1 MGALTMEIER
11 LNKTIEQNQKEIQKN
26 QKEVEK
32 LTRKL
37 EQQKEEKKTQK
48 EYERD
53 LKIAIEND
61 CINCMKRDF
70 EKEGY
75 RNACINLQLA
85 KTRQDILDH
94 VPESEFERNYLD
106 KNYERIFN
114 KVKKIYENDMKAQEQ
129 MQQLILEKQLEE
141 QQVQQEQMKKSPA
154 YKILLGI
161 CITGLVLFT
170 LMKWALILGIGACI
184 IIFLVILGCSKK

>member
-11 LNKTIEQNQKEIQKN
+11 LNKTIVDN
-26 QKEVEK
+26 QKEVER
-32 LTRKL
+32 LTKKL

-53 LKIAIEND
+53 LKIAVEND

-75 RNACINLQLA
+75 KLACINLQLA
-85 KTRQDILDH
+85 KTRQDILDN

-129 MQQLILEKQLEE
+129 KQQLIIEKQIEE
-141 QQVQQEQMKKSPA
+141 QQKQEEETKNSIG
-154 YKILLGI
+154 YKILIGLLVAGTTIFVLIRFFAIFGI
-161 CITGLVLFT
+161 
-170 LMKWALILGIGACI
+170 ALAVIV
-184 IIFLVILGCSKK
+184 FLVILGCSKSK

>member
-1 MGALTMEIER
+1 MGALTMEIEKVNR
-11 LNKTIEQNQKEIQKN
+11 NLIDNQKK
-26 QKEVEK
+26 VEK
-32 LTRKL
+32 LTKRL

-53 LKIAIEND
+53 LKIAVEND

-75 RNACINLQLA
+75 KNACINLQLA

-129 MQQLILEKQLEE
+129 MQQLILKKQLEE

-161 CITGLVLFT
+161 GVSGLVLFA
-170 LMKWALILGIGACI
+170 LIKWALVFGIGACI

>member
-1 MGALTMEIER
+1 MGALTMEIEKV
-11 LNKTIEQNQKEIQKN
+11 NKTLINNQKEI
-26 QKEVEK
+26 ER
-32 LTRKL
+32 LTEKL

-53 LKIAIEND
+53 LKIAVEND

-75 RNACINLQLA
+75 KNACINLQLA

-129 MQQLILEKQLEE
+129 MQQLIIEKQLEE
-141 QQVQQEQMKKSPA
+141 QQIQQDKIKNSIG
-154 YKILLGI
+154 YKILIGLLVAGATIFVLIKFFAIIGI
-161 CITGLVLFT
+161 
-170 LMKWALILGIGACI
+170 ALSI